1 MPELELRVG
10 ARYRGDSW
18 ADNANTLPAQ
28 SAWLM
33 DAGTSWDFAPNRT
46 ANLNVTNLT
55 DEAYTASC
63 QTSFGTSACWQ
74 GEGRVI
80 TLNLSTSY

>member
-1 MPELELRVG
+1 
-10 ARYRGDSW
+10 
-18 ADNANTLPAQ
+18 
-28 SAWLM
+28 M
-33 DAGTSWDFAPNRT
+33 DAGTSWDFAPKWT

-55 DEAYTASC
+55 DKAYTASC

-80 TLNLSTSY
+80 TLNLRTSF

>member
-1 MPELELRVG
+1 M
-10 ARYRGDSW
+10 
-18 ADNANTLPAQ
+18 PAQ

-33 DAGTSWDFAPNRT
+33 DAGTSWDFAPKWT
-46 ANLNVTNLT
+46 ANLNFTNLT
-55 DEAYTASC
+55 DEAYMVSC

-80 TLNLSTSY
+80 TLNLSTSF